1 MEEIIMKKILS
12 AVLACA
18 ATMSIASFAFAEDAN
33 VGEEAPASAPEST
46 ATVAGDTDPAGSEVA
61 PITSTIK
68 VGKDGLTLKGD
79 ALAAAILKNEDGVFA
94 LSDVESIVFTSE
106 TKFKVTLDVKA
117 GSVAGD
123 AEATKFVVDVNEL
136 AKADEDAG
144 FATAHTVTA
153 DMIAAMSDEN
163 VMSFVGEDGAE
174 IEVTAVVTLK
184 DGAEPAPEQKPTGIA
199 LAIAPAGL
207 AVAFVTVAAVMNK
220 KKRG

>member
-1 MEEIIMKKILS
+1 MKKILS

-33 VGEEAPASAPEST
+33 VGEDAPAAPEST
-46 ATVAGDTDPAGSEVA
+46 VTVGDTDPAGSEVA
-61 PITSTIK
+61 PITSKIT

-79 ALAAAILKNEDGVFA
+79 ALAEAILKNEDGVFA

-106 TKFKVTLDVKA
+106 AKFKVTLDVKA

-123 AEATKFVVDVNEL
+123 ADATKFVVDVNEL

-144 FATAHTVTA
+144 FATTHTVTA
-153 DMIAAMSDEN
+153 DMIAVMSDEN

-184 DGAEPAPEQKPTGIA
+184 EDAEPTPEQKPTGIA